1 MLWYITKREIF
12 DHFTSLRFALT
23 VGLIALLMVLNGLI
37 FVGSDYG
44 KRLSDYSQNMAWVAD
59 RVKASCEHLNELATL
74 GPIGFYKRPSPLAFC
89 TNDQDDSL
97 PIRVQAQGG
106 MGTNSWRTGEVE
118 RSYSFKIPWKL
129 EYVQDIYQKNSMI
142 RTFTALDWSF
152 IIGVAMS
159 FVAILFTFDAISG
172 ERERGTLKL
181 TLSNSIP
188 RGILLWGKFF
198 GAFVGV
204 AIPLLIGMLL
214 SLLIATLSGVVSLDA
229 DNWARIGLMVAI
241 SFIYISLFIGLGLA
255 VSSHARHSSTSLLV
269 LLLIWVIFVVLVPN
283 TLGSVVSTLRRVP
296 SQREFQQQKDTTMGA
311 LGRDMDYLFKHG
323 SPTQPNPSVKAIEL
337 WADYVT
343 TRLETQT
350 RLDDEHL
357 DAQFAQVQLARQ
369 VLRAASPA
377 AIYNYAMESLA
388 GTGFERHR
396 QFVEAVRRYRV
407 QFVDF
412 IKSADRSDP
421 ESYHLYYLKEGL
433 SEKPVSSDNVPHFVE
448 PTGVDRAF
456 RSTLM
461 DLSLLVLFSLIL
473 FLVSYVAFLRCDIR

>member
-1 MLWYITKREIF
+1 MLWHIAKREIY

-37 FVGSDYG
+37 FVGSDYE

-59 RVKASCEHLNELATL
+59 TVKASCEHLNELATQ

-89 TNDQDDSL
+89 ANDQDDSL
-97 PIRVQAQGG
+97 PIRIQAQGG
-106 MGTNSWRTGEVE
+106 IGTMMWQTGEVE
-118 RSYSFKIPWKL
+118 RSYSYKGPWRL
-129 EYVQDIYQKNSMI
+129 EYVQDVHQKNSMI
-142 RTFTALDWSF
+142 RAFTSLDWSF

-181 TLSNSIP
+181 SLSNSVP

-204 AIPLLIGMLL
+204 AAPLLMGMIL
-214 SLLIATLSGVVSLDA
+214 SLLIATLSGAVSLDA
-229 DNWARIGLMVAI
+229 DNWARIGLMVAV

-255 VSSHARHSSTSLLV
+255 VSSRARYSSTSLLV
-269 LLLIWVIFVVLVPN
+269 LLLIWVVFVVLVPN

-296 SQREFQQQKDTTMGA
+296 SQREFQQQKNTTMGA
-311 LGRDMDYLFKHG
+311 LGRDMDYLFKYG
-323 SPTQPNPSVKAIEL
+323 SPTQPNPDIRAIQL
-337 WADYVT
+337 MADYVT
-343 TRLETQT
+343 GRLEAET
-350 RLDDEHL
+350 RLDNEHL
-357 DAQFAQVQLARQ
+357 DAQFAQVHLARQ
-369 VLRAASPA
+369 ILRAASPTT
-377 AIYNYAMESLA
+377 IYNYAMESLA

-396 QFVEAVRRYRV
+396 QFVEAARRYRG
-407 QFVDF
+407 QFIDF
-412 IKSADRSDP
+412 IKSADRSDS
-421 ESYHLYYLKEGL
+421 ESHHIYYLKEGL
-433 SEKPVSSDNVPHFVE
+433 SEKRVSSDNVPRFVE
-448 PTGVDRAF
+448 LTGVDMAF
-456 RSTLM
+456 RSSLM